1 MIRVEHLVKAY
12 PGQAAGDAARVLPP
26 ALSDVSLSVAR
37 GEFLAVVGRSG
48 SGKTTLLN
56 ILGGLDR
63 EWTGRVEV
71 NGQDLARLHDRDLS
85 MLRNKTIGFVFQAFH
100 LLPHLTVIENV
111 TLPAWFG
118 NQDRDRAEA
127 EGRAMQALDR
137 VGLANRATDRPTRLS
152 AGERQRVA
160 VARALLNRPMLLL
173 CDEPTG
179 NLDAATGA
187 AVLDIF
193 LELNR
198 RDNTTLV
205 IATHESRVSEAASRQ
220 IVLETGRIVE
230 A

>member
-1 MIRVEHLVKAY
+1 
-12 PGQAAGDAARVLPP
+12 
-26 ALSDVSLSVAR
+26 
-37 GEFLAVVGRSG
+37 
-48 SGKTTLLN
+48 
-56 ILGGLDR
+56 
-63 EWTGRVEV
+63 
-71 NGQDLARLHDRDLS
+71 
-85 MLRNKTIGFVFQAFH
+85 
-100 LLPHLTVIENV
+100 
-111 TLPAWFG
+111 
-118 NQDRDRAEA
+118 
-127 EGRAMQALDR
+127 MQALDR